1 MNRMIRSVLTMS
13 LVVLLGGCATWST
26 GSVDTSTAEN
36 RVAIPVTQAEN
47 IEVLETD
54 VIGRKYQSLGDLSV
68 RVNKTTV
75 FHPSPTK
82 ELVNARLRA
91 DAAKLGADA
100 VIFAT
105 YGTVGLSI
113 TSWGS
118 MNGRGR
124 AIRFID

>member
-1 MNRMIRSVLTMS
+1 MHRVTRGAMALMVAIS
-13 LVVLLGGCATWST
+13 LGGCATWSS
-26 GSVDTSTAEN
+26 GSVDTSTADN
-36 RVAIPVTQAEN
+36 KKALAATSAES
-47 IEVLETD
+47 IEVVETD
-54 VIGRKYQSLGDLSV
+54 VSDRKYESLGDLSV

-75 FHPSPTK
+75 FHPSPTR
-82 ELVNARLRA
+82 ELVNAKLRA

-100 VIFAT
+100 VILVT

-118 MNGRGR
+118 MDGRGR